1 MKIALITGKFN
12 IVHPGH
18 FRLFRFSKEFADKL
32 IVAVEG
38 DQIAG
43 NNIQLNE
50 NDRLEGVKLNKWV
63 DEAFIYNDSIEELL
77 ERIKP
82 DYLVKGKEHEINF
95 NIEKDIIEKL
105 GGKLIFGSGEI
116 VFSSSDLIN
125 NEFNNIN
132 NITKP
137 DSFLKRHEIIN
148 SRLIKILNDISNKKV
163 CIIGDLIIDE
173 YITCQALGLSQEEP
187 TLVVKPIESI
197 KFIGGAGIVAAHAA
211 GLGADVTFVTISGDD
226 ELSTYAQ
233 EKLYSYNVKP
243 YFFKDTTRP
252 TTLKQRYRCKGKSL
266 FRVSYLHQDD
276 VNKNIQD
283 QIINLLKN
291 IISDFDVFVFSDF
304 NYGCLPQFIVD
315 EIILLAKKNNILIA
329 ADSQSSS
336 QIGDIGRFKN
346 MDLITPTEHE
356 ARISTKNQTDG
367 LVVLAEQLKKA
378 SNASNILL
386 KMGEE
391 GLLIHSDTDS
401 TNNWLTDKINAL
413 NKAPKDTAGA
423 GDSLLITSILSSS
436 AGANI
441 WESAYLGSLAAAIQ
455 VGRIGNTPLTI
466 SELKRELEQ

>member
-18 FRLFRFSKEFADKL
+18 FRLFRFAKEFADKL

-63 DEAFIYNDSIEELL
+63 DQAFIYNDSIEELL

-137 DSFLKRHEIIN
+137 NSYLKRHKIIN

-173 YITCQALGLSQEEP
+173 YISCQALGLSQEEP

-233 EKLYSYNVKP
+233 EKLHSYNVKP

-283 QIINLLKN
+283 QIISLLKN

-336 QIGDIGRFKN
+336 QIGDISRFKN

-378 SNASNILL
+378 SYASNILL

-455 VGRIGNTPLTI
+455 VGRIGNIPLTI

>member
-18 FRLFRFSKEFADKL
+18 FRLFRFAKEFADKL

-63 DEAFIYNDSIEELL
+63 DEAFIYNDSIEALL

-132 NITKP
+132 NIIKP
-137 DSFLKRHEIIN
+137 DSYLKRHKIIN

-233 EKLYSYNVKP
+233 EKLHSYHVKP
-243 YFFKDTTRP
+243 YLFKDTTRP

-378 SNASNILL
+378 SYASNILL

-455 VGRIGNTPLTI
+455 VGRIGNIPLTI
-466 SELKRELEQ
+466 SELKKELEQ

>member
-1 MKIALITGKFN
+1 VKIALITGKFN

-18 FRLFRFSKEFADKL
+18 FRLFRFAKEFADKL

-38 DQIAG
+38 DQIVG

-63 DEAFIYNDSIEELL
+63 DESFIFNNSIEELL

-82 DYLVKGKEHEINF
+82 NYIVKGKEHENNF

-137 DSFLKRHEIIN
+137 DLYLKRHKIIN
-148 SRLIKILNDISNKKV
+148 SKLLKILNNITNKKV

-211 GLGADVTFVTISGDD
+211 GLGADVSFITISGDD

-233 EKLYSYNVKP
+233 EKLHSYNVKP

-252 TTLKQRYRCKGKSL
+252 TTLKQRFRCKGKSL

-276 VNKNIQD
+276 VNKNIQE
-283 QIINLLKN
+283 QIISLLKN
-291 IISDFDVFVFSDF
+291 IISNFDVFVFSDF
-304 NYGCLPQFIVD
+304 NYGCLPQFIVN

-336 QIGDIGRFKN
+336 QIGDIARFKN

-367 LVVLAEQLKKA
+367 LVVLAEQLKKE
-378 SNASNILL
+378 SYASNILL

-391 GLLIHSDTDS
+391 GLLIHSDTNS

-413 NKAPKDTAGA
+413 NKSPKDTAGA
-423 GDSLLITSILSSS
+423 GDSLLITSILSIS

-455 VGRIGNTPLTI
+455 VGRIGNIPLTI
-466 SELKRELEQ
+466 SELKRELQQ

>member
-18 FRLFRFSKEFADKL
+18 FRLFRFAKEFADKL

-43 NNIQLNE
+43 KNIQLNE

-77 ERIKP
+77 ERIRP

-95 NIEKDIIEKL
+95 NIEKDIIEKQ

-116 VFSSSDLIN
+116 YFSSSDLIN
-125 NEFNNIN
+125 NEFKNIN
-132 NITKP
+132 NIIKP
-137 DSFLKRHEIIN
+137 DSYLKRHKINN
-148 SRLIKILNDISNKKV
+148 SRLIKILNNISKKKV

-233 EKLYSYNVKP
+233 EKLHSYNVKP
-243 YFFKDTTRP
+243 YLFKDTTRP

-283 QIINLLKN
+283 QIISLLKN

-378 SNASNILL
+378 SYASNILL

-455 VGRIGNTPLTI
+455 VGRIGNIPLTI